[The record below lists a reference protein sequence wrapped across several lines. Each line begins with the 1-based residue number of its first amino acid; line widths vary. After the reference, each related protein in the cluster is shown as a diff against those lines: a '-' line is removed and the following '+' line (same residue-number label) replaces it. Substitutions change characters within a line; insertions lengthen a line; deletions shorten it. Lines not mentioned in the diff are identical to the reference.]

1 MIDKQRQA
9 IELLALIDALGDS
22 EVKYKLYC
30 ELQKWIKGNVR
41 NNIKE
46 SIQKQESAI
55 KTISWN
61 GIQPAI
67 YRVYTTRENEMVDSL
82 YRAYDVSRNNIS

>member
-1 MIDKQRQA
+1 MINKHKQA

-30 ELQKWIKGNVR
+30 ELQKWIKDLVH

-55 KTISWN
+55 KTIS
-61 GIQPAI
+61 
-67 YRVYTTRENEMVDSL
+67 
-82 YRAYDVSRNNIS
+82 

>member
-1 MIDKQRQA
+1 MFDKHKQA
-9 IELLALIDALGDS
+9 MQLLALIDDIGDN

-30 ELQKWIKGNVR
+30 ELQKWIESNVR

-55 KTISWN
+55 KTIS
-61 GIQPAI
+61 
-67 YRVYTTRENEMVDSL
+67 
-82 YRAYDVSRNNIS
+82 

>member
-1 MIDKQRQA
+1 MIDKHKHA

-30 ELQKWIKGNVR
+30 ELQKWIKDLVR

-46 SIQKQESAI
+46 QVQKQESAI
-55 KTISWN
+55 KTIS
-61 GIQPAI
+61 
-67 YRVYTTRENEMVDSL
+67 
-82 YRAYDVSRNNIS
+82 

>member
-1 MIDKQRQA
+1 MFDKHKQA
-9 IELLALIDALGDS
+9 IQLLALIDAIGDN

-30 ELQKWIKGNVR
+30 ELQKWVESNVR

-55 KTISWN
+55 KTIS
-61 GIQPAI
+61 
-67 YRVYTTRENEMVDSL
+67 
-82 YRAYDVSRNNIS
+82 

>member
-1 MIDKQRQA
+1 MIDKHKQA

-30 ELQKWIKGNVR
+30 ELQKWIKDLVH

-46 SIQKQESAI
+46 SIQKQESTI
-55 KTISWN
+55 KTIS
-61 GIQPAI
+61 
-67 YRVYTTRENEMVDSL
+67 
-82 YRAYDVSRNNIS
+82 

>member
-1 MIDKQRQA
+1 M
-9 IELLALIDALGDS
+9 ELLALIDALGDS

-30 ELQKWIKGNVR
+30 ELQKWIEGNVR

-55 KTISWN
+55 KTIS
-61 GIQPAI
+61 
-67 YRVYTTRENEMVDSL
+67 
-82 YRAYDVSRNNIS
+82 